1 MLLCSRSTSASWMW
15 RLSSRRCAVIPW
27 APAASHAA
35 AASTGS
41 GSNPRRACRRVATWS
56 ILIYSRCCFARIVA
70 VPRSQLYPVENS
82 IVSFK
87 TIAGLLLLTACAT
100 GSRTGGELTGAPT
113 AQLAV
118 DQFLRA
124 VNAKD
129 IQAMGTVFGTKS
141 GPARETMDR
150 TELEK
155 RLIILSCYFQ
165 HDSARTLGEAGGEAG
180 HREVR
185 VELKKG
191 N

>member
-1 MLLCSRSTSASWMW
+1 
-15 RLSSRRCAVIPW
+15 
-27 APAASHAA
+27 
-35 AASTGS
+35 
-41 GSNPRRACRRVATWS
+41 
-56 ILIYSRCCFARIVA
+56 
-70 VPRSQLYPVENS
+70 
-82 IVSFK
+82 VSFR
-87 TIAGLLLLTACAT
+87 TITGLLLLTACAT
-100 GSRTGGELTGAPT
+100 GTQTAANSGQLTGAPA

-129 IQAMGTVFGTKS
+129 IQAMGTVFGTKN

-191 N
+191 NMTRQSTFYTIQGPGKRWYVDNMDIAAVRDFCGNPGTGRSGR

>member
-1 MLLCSRSTSASWMW
+1 
-15 RLSSRRCAVIPW
+15 
-27 APAASHAA
+27 
-35 AASTGS
+35 
-41 GSNPRRACRRVATWS
+41 
-56 ILIYSRCCFARIVA
+56 
-70 VPRSQLYPVENS
+70 VENP

-100 GSRTGGELTGAPT
+100 GTQTVAKSGQLTGGAT

-129 IQAMGTVFGTKS
+129 IQAMGTVFGTKD

-155 RLIILSCYFQ
+155 RLIILQCYFQ
-165 HDSARTLGEAGGEAG
+165 HDTARTLGEAAGAGG

-185 VELKKG
+185 VELRKG
-191 N
+191 NLNRQSTFYTIQGPGKRWYVDNMDIAAVRDFCGNPGTGRSGRQ